1 MKKFILISAIALGF
15 STHLSAQT
23 GFEFNNRH
31 LSQSN
36 YLNPAFLPQ
45 YKLSLGFG
53 NGFEA
58 YHPGFN
64 INTFFNAAT
73 DAPTTIRNVINDPN
87 VDLNMSLDN
96 RIEFLQAGLKS
107 KNSYLGFNL
116 SNQTLGQIN
125 VPKDILGMAMFGN
138 QEYFGKRAN
147 FDMSGTELMMYNE
160 AKFSYGRSFGN
171 KLNLGFSYS
180 MIFGMAHANL
190 KSAYAY
196 LETDTNVNTIYQMK
210 MGGGFDAQ
218 TSLMGLS
225 LMKELNDSTYDA
237 AQVWADGF
245 LSNPLGYNKGSAL
258 GFGFVY
264 RPNSQWRFSG
274 NMSNMGKITW
284 NLGAE
289 SHHMADKPWT
299 FTGLDTSITNDLKN
313 VTVQDALLDS
323 FAQAFENHSTT
334 LTSYETKLYA
344 RYTLGLEYFFTP
356 RTYVQMA
363 FGSGYGVKG
372 NKSFASINMHKELAE
387 WVDLRL
393 GYSLYDFNNA
403 QHNVSVGM
411 SLNLGPI
418 QPWFSINNVSGVANY
433 AQSHYQSVRF
443 GLNIN
448 IGMRKDSDGD
458 GVRDKSDSCHLTFGA
473 RSNNGCELGYLG
485 GKMNYDDISSDS
497 VMADPI
503 VVPSA
508 MESPKNSGE
517 PTTSDAPSLTENPN
531 TTVVATVETTEISKE
546 NTEVTTPKT
555 SKKSKT
561 AKPKK
566 KVKSDISL
574 TEAMMN

>member
-1 MKKFILISAIALGF
+1 MKKFLLISAIAFGF
-15 STHLSAQT
+15 SNLVYAQT
-23 GFEFNNRH
+23 GFEYNNRH

-36 YLNPAFLPQ
+36 NLNPAFLPQ

-64 INTFFNAAT
+64 VNTFFNAAT
-73 DAPTTIRNVINDPN
+73 DATTTIRNVINDPN

-96 RIEFLQAGLKS
+96 RIEIVHAGLKS
-107 KNSYLGFNL
+107 KNSYVGFNL

-125 VPKDILGMAMFGN
+125 IPKDLLGMAMFGN

-160 AKFSYGRSFGN
+160 AKFTYGRSFGN

-180 MIFGMAHANL
+180 MISGFAHANL
-190 KSAYAY
+190 KSAYTY

-225 LMKELNDSTYDA
+225 IMKMLNDSTYDT
-237 AQVWADGF
+237 QKVFEDGF
-245 LSNPLGYNKGSAL
+245 LSNPLGFNKGSAL

-264 RPNSQWRFSG
+264 RPNSQWRISG
-274 NMSNMGKITW
+274 AMSNMGKITW
-284 NLGAE
+284 DLGAE
-289 SHHMADKPWT
+289 SHKMADKPWI
-299 FTGLDTSITNDLKN
+299 FTGLDTSITNDMKN
-313 VTVQDALLDS
+313 VTIQDALLDS
-323 FAQAFENHSTT
+323 FAQAFENQSTK
-334 LTSYETKLYA
+334 LVSYETKLYA
-344 RYTLGLEYFFTP
+344 RYTLGLEYFFSP

-372 NKSFASINMHKELAE
+372 NKSFASVNMHKELAE

-393 GYSLYDFNNA
+393 GYSVYDFNNA
-403 QHNVSVGM
+403 QHNVSVAM

-418 QPWFSINNVSGVANY
+418 QPWFSINNISGIANY

-458 GVRDKSDSCHLTFGA
+458 GVRDKADSCHLTFGA

-485 GKMNYDDISSDS
+485 GKMNYDEITTDS

-503 VVPSA
+503 IAPSA
-508 MESPKNSGE
+508 MENNKI
-517 PTTSDAPSLTENPN
+517 DVQPSSTDSQALTENSMAS
-531 TTVVATVETTEISKE
+531 TETVI
-546 NTEVTTPKT
+546 PKA
-555 SKKSKT
+555 SKKSKV
-561 AKPKK
+561 AKTKK
-566 KVKSDISL
+566 KSKSDISL